1 MQALSELGVIAVG
14 VCNASPDVRAVA
26 LTAGLPHMMLSHAK
40 SIATAVSSGGGASPA
55 TAGESLNEHVT
66 ATSTAAPP
74 AAAAAVSYGQQQAAQ
89 QQQHTAAA
97 QPVTHSSSNSSSSAS
112 SSNSSSSASS
122 TAQQRQQQQQQQHR
136 SSAATTTA
144 TATAA
149 SDAAAD
155 DSSTGSSGDTP
166 AADAVEAMV
175 YTGTVRSGQ
184 QVYAQGRSLIVVGSV
199 SRLGEVLAD
208 GGSTQSMCILR
219 LHCNYSKA
227 CFASAMRYTLVVVVM
242 LAASSCRAQQ
252 RYDQKHSI
260 NQLLLQCSVASTVP
274 QRWERQAVHVK
285 LIYHIVLL
293 AVFAQ

>member
-1 MQALSELGVIAVG
+1 VPVAARRPQALSELGVIAVG

-40 SIATAVSSGGGASPA
+40 SIATAVSSGSGASPT

-66 ATSTAAPP
+66 ATSAA
-74 AAAAAVSYGQQQAAQ
+74 ATAAAVSYGQRQAA

-97 QPVTHSSSNSSSSAS
+97 QPVTNSTSSSNSSSNTS

-122 TAQQRQQQQQQQHR
+122 TAQQQQQQQHR
-136 SSAATTTA
+136 SSAA

-155 DSSTGSSGDTP
+155 DGSSSSGDAPTG
-166 AADAVEAMV
+166 DAVEAMV

-208 GGSTQSMCILR
+208 GGQYLS
-219 LHCNYSKA
+219 
-227 CFASAMRYTLVVVVM
+227 
-242 LAASSCRAQQ
+242 
-252 RYDQKHSI
+252 
-260 NQLLLQCSVASTVP
+260 
-274 QRWERQAVHVK
+274 E
-285 LIYHIVLL
+285 
-293 AVFAQ
+293 